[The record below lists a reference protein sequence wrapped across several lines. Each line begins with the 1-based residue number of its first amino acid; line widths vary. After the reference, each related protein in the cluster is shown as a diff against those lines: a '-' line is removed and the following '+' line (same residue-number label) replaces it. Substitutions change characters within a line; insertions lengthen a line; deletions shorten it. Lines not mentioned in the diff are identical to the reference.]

1 MTSSPSRPGATASS
15 PSRPAPD
22 RRTPTTTILQPYRR
36 SLPPSP
42 SVVVD
47 EVENATNSFY
57 AGLDDLYTLSG
68 IPEAI
73 DWARE
78 SCSSI
83 ATVHLVFLLMEAW
96 GLSNAVIPWKY
107 IFDFPS
113 IRVVG
118 TPSFAVKIPDLFVML
133 SASFWSPVLLWSAI
147 SIFIPL
153 LFAYFFNLTVHTV
166 KRNNARVR
174 VVRYNYDPFTY
185 NVAKFMIVSSVFAA
199 DILNGY
205 VSHQTLALID
215 HSQFGGFASI
225 LVGTQVCGLCSLWQA
240 TQR

>member
-1 MTSSPSRPGATASS
+1 MPSSPSL
-15 PSRPAPD
+15 PAPNK
-22 RRTPTTTILQPYRR
+22 RTPTQTILQQRR
-36 SLPPSP
+36 QSLPPSP
-42 SVVVD
+42 TIVVD
-47 EVENATNSFY
+47 EVEHATTRFY
-57 AGLDDLYTLSG
+57 AGLDDIYTLSG

-78 SCSSI
+78 GCSSI
-83 ATVHLVFLLMEAW
+83 ATVHLAFLLFEAY
-96 GLSNAVIPWKY
+96 GLSRAVMPWTY

-113 IRVVG
+113 ISLIG

-133 SASFWSPVLLWSAI
+133 SSSFWSPVLLWSAT

-153 LFAYFFNLTVHTV
+153 IFAYFFNLTVHTV

-185 NVAKFMIVSSVFAA
+185 NVAKFLCVSTVFGAGILQGWVSDDTVFIVES
-199 DILNGY
+199 
-205 VSHQTLALID
+205 
-215 HSQFGGFASI
+215 SQFGGFASM
-225 LVGTQVCGLCSLWQA
+225 LAGTYICGLCSLWQA